1 MQKKIG
7 SVVLDYCFYEG
18 KDRYSDGDIEDVIL
32 EAFKNGTSEQLLRCS
47 NQWAVLYHLSDI
59 RENILEWYP
68 FDAKASLLEIGSGCG
83 ALTGLFSRKVKKV
96 TCIELSEKRSLINAE
111 RNKSQDNIEIKI
123 GNFEDIELDEK
134 YDYITLIGVW
144 EYAGLYVGGEEPY
157 TSMLEKIKEYLK
169 SNGKIIVAIE
179 NKMGMK
185 YFNGAL
191 EDHTAK
197 MYSGINDYIGEKK
210 VRTFSK
216 PELEKILSK
225 VGIDDVT
232 FYYPAVDYKL
242 PDVIYSDNMLPQA
255 GDIRYYKKDYADCR
269 IYNFYDAAAFDQI
282 CVDAKFDYFSNS
294 FLFICGEKNVSVQY
308 ARYNR
313 LRKKQYRMKTSI
325 VKDNDGRKV
334 IKSALNEETVSHI
347 AALQH
352 NEEKWNGMLPKI
364 EYVCGKIVN
373 GQYQTPYIDGM
384 NLDVYFYQYRH
395 SAEAMV
401 IRLKELIDQYFLP
414 DEETR
419 IPFVHTKEFESVFGS
434 EAPDGEYSLPVTN
447 ADLIFSNFKIDPSG
461 SFVNFDYEWVFEFP
475 IPYEYVIWRAV
486 YQLYDK
492 FAVYLLPQ
500 MSKEEFVIKAGIKE
514 NNLSIYK
521 QMEKKFGEYVC
532 GEKGCEKYINHYE
545 KSVFVQTIQF
555 K

>member
-1 MQKKIG
+1 MRKKIG
-7 SVVLDYCFYEG
+7 NVVLDYSFYEG

-32 EAFKNGTSEQLLRCS
+32 EAFSNGTNEQLLRHS

-68 FDAKASLLEIGSGCG
+68 FDANASLLEIGSGCG
-83 ALTGLFSRKVKKV
+83 ALTGLFSRKVKNV
-96 TCIELSEKRSLINAE
+96 TCIELSEKRSMINAE
-111 RNKSQDNIEIKI
+111 RNKDKENIEIKI
-123 GNFEDIELDEK
+123 GNFEDIKLAEK

-144 EYAGLYVGGEEPY
+144 EYAGLYVSGEEPY
-157 TSMLEKIKEYLK
+157 TTMLEKIKGYLK
-169 SNGKIIVAIE
+169 PNGKILVAIE

-197 MYSGINDYIGEKK
+197 MYSSINDYVGEKK

-216 PELEKILSK
+216 PEIEKILSK
-225 VGIDDVT
+225 VGLDDVT
-232 FYYPAVDYKL
+232 FYYPASDYKL
-242 PDVIYSDNMLPQA
+242 PEVIYSDNMLPQA
-255 GDIRYYKKDYADCR
+255 GDMRYYKKDYADCR
-269 IYNFYDAAAFDQI
+269 VYNFFDASAFDQV
-282 CVDAKFDYFSNS
+282 CVDSIFDYFSNS
-294 FLFICGEKNVSVQY
+294 FLFICGEKEASVQF

-325 VKDNDGRKV
+325 VNDGDGRKV
-334 IKSALNEETVSHI
+334 IKSALHEEAVSHI

-352 NEEKWNGMLPKI
+352 NEEKWNGILPGI
-364 EYVCGKIVN
+364 EYVHGEIVN

-395 SAEAMV
+395 SAET
-401 IRLKELIDQYFLP
+401 IIIKLKGLIQNYLLP
-414 DEETR
+414 NEEQR
-419 IPFVHTKEFESVFGS
+419 IPFVQTREFESVFGS
-434 EAPDGEYSLPVTN
+434 EAPDGEYSLPITN
-447 ADLIFSNFKIDPSG
+447 ADMIFSNFKINQAG
-461 SFVNFDYEWVFEFP
+461 GLVNFDYEWIFEFP
-475 IPYEYVIWRAV
+475 IPYEYVLWRAV

-500 MSKEEFVIKAGIKE
+500 MSKNEFVIKAGIKE

-521 QMEKKFGEYVC
+521 KMEKKFGEYVC
-532 GEKGCEKYINHYE
+532 GEKGCEKYINNYE
-545 KSVFVQTIQF
+545 KSVFTQTIQF
-555 K
+555 R